1 MLLHGSLLLGST
13 QECILVWQ
21 GKNGKNGT
29 QTGYCQCI
37 SLLYSKK
44 PIIISNRERFPR
56 LHRLDSVDVYLWR
69 GVKGFAVMWFC
80 LIFGF
85 AEIFILFCGIAVL
98 QDQAVCCIWEFWGNF
113 SAVLFCAVFI
123 PNSVGFAV
131 FIPPLCPPLY
141 GSR

>member
-1 MLLHGSLLLGST
+1 MERGERVCGDVVLLDFW
-13 QECILVWQ
+13 C
-21 GKNGKNGT
+21 
-29 QTGYCQCI
+29 
-37 SLLYSKK
+37 
-44 PIIISNRERFPR
+44 
-56 LHRLDSVDVYLWR
+56 
-69 GVKGFAVMWFC
+69 
-80 LIFGF
+80 GF

-131 FIPPLCPPLY
+131 FIPPFRSPLY